1 MTYDRRKACTAVVDG
16 SIWVLTSN
24 CIIARFTFW
33 CIDIKIERVYH
44 KLTSCSNI
52 EYGLLSRLTHERS
65 NQRFRPNNKVW
76 MYADMVCY
84 RFSRKEIVKKDKKSN
99 FFPVQTHHQCA
110 LKCWNGKHDL
120 FRSFISIKITSTET
134 RQILL
139 I

>member
-1 MTYDRRKACTAVVDG
+1 MTCDRRKACTAVGDG

-24 CIIARFTFW
+24 SIIARFTFC

-65 NQRFRPNNKVW
+65 NQRFRPNNKVC

-84 RFSRKEIVKKDKKSN
+84 RFSRKGNSENVREIKL
-99 FFPVQTHHQCA
+99 FPVQTHHQCA

-120 FRSFISIKITSTET
+120 FRSFISMKITSTET